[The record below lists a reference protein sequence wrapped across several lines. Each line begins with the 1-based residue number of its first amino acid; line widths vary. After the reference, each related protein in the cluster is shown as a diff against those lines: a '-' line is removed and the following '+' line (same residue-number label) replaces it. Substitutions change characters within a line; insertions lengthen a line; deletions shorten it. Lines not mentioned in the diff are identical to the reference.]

1 MLIDTHCHLDAI
13 EFLQDRS
20 EVIQRARHAGVGRMV
35 IPAVEAGNFDE
46 VRQLAHA
53 VPEAVYALG
62 IHPLFV
68 PQAAQADLNRLE
80 AALAANIHDPK
91 LVAVGEIG
99 LDFFVP
105 ELRVP
110 AMVDKQIRFYEAQLD
125 LAVKFNLPVILHV
138 RRSQDALLK
147 GLRRRP
153 FIGGTAHAFNGSF
166 QQAQQFIGLGFAL
179 GIGGA
184 MTFERALRIRRLAT
198 QLPLENLV
206 LETDAPDI
214 PPAWLGTKA
223 GVTKDSAAKGAAQQL
238 RNEPAQLYPIAQTL
252 AGLRDMPL
260 EDIAAETTRA
270 AYRVLPRLAALC

>member
-1 MLIDTHCHLDAI
+1 MLIDTHCHLDAT

-20 EVIQRARHAGVGRMV
+20 EVIERARHAGVGHIV
-35 IPAVEAGNFDE
+35 IPAVEAGNFEE

-68 PQAAQADLNRLE
+68 PQAAQEDLNQLE
-80 AALAANIHDPK
+80 AALTANIHDPK

-110 AMVDKQIRFYEAQLD
+110 AMVDKQTRFYEAQLD

-153 FIGGTAHAFNGSF
+153 LIGGTAHAFNGSL

-223 GVTKDSAAKGAAQQL
+223 DVTKDSVAKGAAQQL
-238 RNEPAQLYPIAQTL
+238 RNEPAQLCRIAQTL
-252 AGLRDMPL
+252 AGLRDMSL
-260 EDIAAETTRA
+260 NDIAAETTRA
-270 AYRVLPRLAALC
+270 AYRVLPRLATLC

>member
-1 MLIDTHCHLDAI
+1 MLIDTHCHLDAA
-13 EFLQDRS
+13 EFEPDRAAVL
-20 EVIQRARHAGVGRMV
+20 ERARHQGVGCLV
-35 IPAVEAGNFDE
+35 IPAVEVENFDV
-46 VRQLAHA
+46 VRALAHA
-53 VPEAVYALG
+53 VSEAVYALG
-62 IHPLFV
+62 VHPLFV
-68 PQAAQADLNRLE
+68 PAAEYNDLSRLE
-80 AALAANIHDPK
+80 AALEDNINDPK

-105 ELRVP
+105 ELCSRQ
-110 AMVDKQIRFYEAQLD
+110 MVDKQTHFYEAQLD
-125 LAVKFNLPVILHV
+125 LAVKFGLPVVLHV

-166 QQAQQFIGLGFAL
+166 QQARQFIDLGFAL

-214 PPAWLGTKA
+214 PPAWLHK
-223 GVTKDSAAKGAAQQL
+223 GVSHADETVRL
-238 RNEPAQLYPIAQTL
+238 RNEPGELHRIAQTL
-252 AGLRDMPL
+252 ANLRKTSYD
-260 EDIAAETTRA
+260 DVVVQTSRA
-270 AYRVLPRLAALC
+270 ARRVLPRLAAVPGG

>member
-1 MLIDTHCHLDAI
+1 MLIDTHCHLDAA

-20 EVIQRARHAGVGRMV
+20 EVIERARHAGVGRMV
-35 IPAVEAGNFDE
+35 IPAVKAGNFEE

-68 PQAAQADLNRLE
+68 PQAAQEDLNRLE
-80 AALAANIHDPK
+80 AALTANIHDPK

-105 ELRVP
+105 ELRVR
-110 AMVDKQIRFYEAQLD
+110 AMVDKQTHFYEAQLD

-153 FIGGTAHAFNGSF
+153 LIGGTAHAFNGSF

-214 PPAWLGTKA
+214 PPAWLGPKA
-223 GVTKDSAAKGAAQQL
+223 GVTKDSVAKGAVQQL
-238 RNEPAQLYPIAQTL
+238 RNEPAQLCRIAQTL
-252 AGLRDMPL
+252 AGLRDMSL
-260 EDIAAETTRA
+260 NDIAAETTRA
-270 AYRVLPRLAALC
+270 AYRVLPRLATLC